1 MIEFGH
7 ATHTGL
13 RREHN
18 EDTYWAD
25 AELGLFLVADGM
37 GGCGRGELAAAIARD
52 ALVDAAR
59 AGRALEPAIRGAG
72 DAIAKRA
79 SAASAAS
86 PMGATLAVLQLDA
99 GQYRVASVGDNP
111 VHLWQHGH
119 LRLIDGG
126 GTPDADT
133 DPAGVDKA
141 HAAPALPR
149 RKRVTQALGIT
160 PSEEL
165 YAEPVSGAV
174 ERGMQFL
181 LCSDGLSEAVGE
193 TGIGAVLA
201 RTELAAQE
209 CVDHLLLAA
218 LDAGGRDN
226 ITALLVRIV

>member
-1 MIEFGH
+1 
-7 ATHTGL
+7 L

-37 GGCGRGELAAAIARD
+37 GGSGRGELAAAIARD
-52 ALVDAAR
+52 ALVDATR
-59 AGRALEPAIRGAG
+59 AGRALEPAIRGAS
-72 DAIAKRA
+72 DAIAKQA

-86 PMGATLAVLQLDA
+86 PMGATLAVLRLDA
-99 GQYRVASVGDNP
+99 GQYQVASVGDNP
-111 VHLWQHGH
+111 VHLWQHGC
-119 LRLIDGG
+119 LRRVHGG
-126 GTPDADT
+126 NAPETDT
-133 DPAGVDKA
+133 DRTGVDGA
-141 HAAPALPR
+141 HAALAPPR
-149 RKRVTQALGIT
+149 HKRITQALGIT
-160 PSEEL
+160 PSEAL

-181 LCSDGLSEAVGE
+181 LCSDGLTEAVGE

-226 ITALLVRIV
+226 ITVLLVRIV